1 MSRMRSTRTR
11 RRCETPVEPGALA
24 ALCHAAL
31 GFAARDEREGEG
43 ENGGVG
49 GGLTGVRR
57 RAVLVEHEV
66 GEREVVVDLAVVRR
80 VKAKVH
86 RRAESERDHG
96 RAWRRAA
103 VKGGAGGV

>member
-1 MSRMRSTRTR
+1 M
-11 RRCETPVEPGALA
+11 A

-66 GEREVVVDLAVVRR
+66 GEREVVVDLAVVHNGTHTNKLWARLERTSLSIVMNRVTDWLGVGDVQAAAKGEPRR
-80 VKAKVH
+80 SGLQEA
-86 RRAESERDHG
+86 DN
-96 RAWRRAA
+96 
-103 VKGGAGGV
+103 